1 MGELGNFLMA
11 LGVVSLIAASLVYR
25 AYAVL
30 KELATNPMVDMGDV
44 PLLDFFNPFL
54 WLLLLLACIFFPP
67 RYR

>member
-30 KELATNPMVDMGDV
+30 KELATNPMVDTGDV
-44 PLLDFFNPFL
+44 PLLDLFNPFL